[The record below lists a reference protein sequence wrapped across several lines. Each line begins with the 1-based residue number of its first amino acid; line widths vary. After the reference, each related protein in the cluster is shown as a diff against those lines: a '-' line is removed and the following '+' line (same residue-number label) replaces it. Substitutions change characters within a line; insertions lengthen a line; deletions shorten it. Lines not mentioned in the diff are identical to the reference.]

1 MTQPLEALSSIAQIQ
16 ERVVGSC
23 TSALRIKPQAHR
35 SVSQEQKGLEARA
48 LMASQRL
55 SHPW

>member
-1 MTQPLEALSSIAQIQ
+1 MRKPA
-16 ERVVGSC
+16 
-23 TSALRIKPQAHR
+23 TSGKAGGLKKWGVYLCAADKYRRLTHR
-35 SVSQEQKGLEARA
+35 LSQEQKGLEERV